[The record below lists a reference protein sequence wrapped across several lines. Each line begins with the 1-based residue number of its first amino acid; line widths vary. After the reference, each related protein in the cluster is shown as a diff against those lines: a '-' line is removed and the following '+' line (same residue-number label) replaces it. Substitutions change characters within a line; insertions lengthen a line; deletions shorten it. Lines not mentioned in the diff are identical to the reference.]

1 MSPGSPE
8 LEGEVDRFEFTK
20 TFHGDLDASGTGM
33 MLSSGNPQ
41 AGEASYVAIETVHGH
56 LGDRPGGF
64 ALGQLGMVHE
74 GSQTLHYAIVPGS
87 GYGEFNGITGT
98 FRLTIEDDGTHRY
111 ELDYEI

>member
-1 MSPGSPE
+1 
-8 LEGEVDRFEFTK
+8 
-20 TFHGDLDASGTGM
+20 
-33 MLSSGNPQ
+33 
-41 AGEASYVAIETVHGH
+41 
-56 LGDRPGGF
+56 
-64 ALGQLGMVHE
+64 MVHE